1 MTPRICFIGDSH
13 IAALRQALNDPRSAV
28 YKDRITMFGSRG
40 TGLKSSIIRDGEL
53 ISDDEAVRGN
63 LLFTGGSESIAID
76 AFDVFCIVGSQVK
89 LDLMERTLEDCA
101 PASMPLPG
109 RAPISSGLM
118 DKLFAERL
126 KMTLAYHLATLLHTT
141 GKPVYLIGNP
151 RHAEEIL
158 NHEQGVFYRTLI
170 EAGVEQ
176 EYLRQFTNALTALF
190 GPLAKI
196 IPQPASLLAT
206 PMFTRQE
213 FTKGSVLLARKLKE
227 HPETDFA
234 HMNADYGVAVLTT
247 IMDIIDGDWADVHQA
262 GKVKVARN

>member
-13 IAALRQALNDPRSAV
+13 IAALRQALNDPRGAV
-28 YKDRITMFGSRG
+28 YSDRIAMFGSRG
-40 TGLKSSIIRDGEL
+40 TGLKSSVIRDGEL
-53 ISDDEAVRGN
+53 TSDDETVRDN
-63 LLFTGGSESIAID
+63 LRFTGGSESIGID
-76 AFDVFCIVGSQVK
+76 DFDVFCIVGSQVK

-118 DKLFAERL
+118 DKLFEERL

-158 NHEQGVFYRTLI
+158 NHEQGAFYRTLI

-176 EYLRQFTNALTALF
+176 EYLRQFTKAFTALF
-190 GPLAKI
+190 GPFARI
-196 IPQPASLLAT
+196 IAQPAPLLAT
-206 PMFTRQE
+206 PMFTRQA
-213 FTKGSVLLARKLKE
+213 FTKGSVLLAKRLKE

-234 HMNADYGVAVLTT
+234 HMNADYGVEVLTT
-247 IMDIIDGDWADVHQA
+247 IMNIIDGDWADAHAA
-262 GKVKVARN
+262 GNVKAARN